1 VPGCAASLL
10 FIEVSPDHSYCRVC
24 AATLHFEPHAAALP
38 IKIMILIMHQPT
50 RPITLSQER
59 ELRS

>member
-24 AATLHFEPHAAALP
+24 AATLHFEPHAAAFAVQDHDLDLDHAP
-38 IKIMILIMHQPT
+38 ADTPDHT
-50 RPITLSQER
+50 
-59 ELRS
+59 